1 MVNLNNYIINI
12 SFVLRGDSMF
22 IIGFMFA
29 VIILVC
35 VVVAVVTG
43 DVAYFV
49 NQQSLGK
56 NADEEE

>member
-1 MVNLNNYIINI
+1 
-12 SFVLRGDSMF
+12 MF
-22 IIGFMFA
+22 IIGFIFA

-35 VVVAVVTG
+35 IIVAVVTG

-49 NQQSLGK
+49 NEEALGK

>member
-1 MVNLNNYIINI
+1 
-12 SFVLRGDSMF
+12 MF
-22 IIGFMFA
+22 IIAFIFA
-29 VIILVC
+29 VIILVL
-35 VVVAVVTG
+35 VIVAVVTG